1 MFSRIDHDLEEMG
14 ERVDRRKAEMAKLD
28 RNVRCVDTNT
38 RALVTRLEI
47 LENKSALSSDLEE
60 MVKDLVG
67 RVKEL
72 EEDSER
78 HKTCIRKLSFQVVAL
93 EDKGR
98 LDEGTLSR
106 MRSWSLVLIM
116 P

>member
-1 MFSRIDHDLEEMG
+1 MFSRIDSDLEEMG

-78 HKTCIRKLSFQVVAL
+78 HKTCVRKLSFQVVAL